1 MKIAVVLAHN
11 WANTGMYSVDLSAFR
26 LFESWGVTVD
36 YFVASGGRTNS
47 LFKSGQVPIYRI
59 SDAGPLIRYDRVVYW
74 GDFTTS
80 PYYALDDFES
90 QLNSHDGPLSKNE
103 VFRTWLDIFLMRGRN
118 ISETRMFSF
127 AQNFQTLGAV
137 SDRLNLASLGS
148 LYERFT
154 SIMPRDSVSTRE
166 LRTYFPSLP
175 ADIVTQGCD
184 AAFLLP
190 DQFTGPS
197 ERKPKQIG
205 LFLGRTKIE
214 NRQDMIAELVRRGY
228 NPVLLSQWLA
238 LPRNRFHEN
247 FLNLCTRIRDSVC
260 VLTDTY
266 HLAVNAIRIGTTPV
280 VIGADEDA
288 QISTVSDY
296 KKRVMLRDLDSED
309 LYMALPGKFLS
320 PELITQIA
328 DRVDAVV
335 GAENPHPVHERSR
348 QAAEA
353 ARSTFKAALLA

>member
-1 MKIAVVLAHN
+1 MNIAVVLAHN
-11 WANTGMYSVDLSAFR
+11 WANTGMYSVDLAAFR
-26 LFESWGVTVD
+26 LFESLGYTVD

-59 SDAGPLIRYDRVVYW
+59 SDAGPLMRYDRVVYW

-80 PYYALDDFES
+80 PYYAFDDFAS
-90 QLNSHDGPLSKNE
+90 QLNSHDGPLSKSE
-103 VFRTWLDIFLMRGRN
+103 VFNIWLDVFMMRGRKA
-118 ISETRMFSF
+118 SGPQLFSF

-137 SDRLNLASLGS
+137 KGKMNLASLAP

-166 LRTYFPSLP
+166 LRGHFPSLS
-175 ADIVTQGCD
+175 ANVVTQGCD

-190 DQFTGPS
+190 DLLTGAS
-197 ERKPKQIG
+197 GKNSKQIG
-205 LFLGRTKIE
+205 VFLERTQIANK
-214 NRQDMIAELVRRGY
+214 QDLTAELTRRGY
-228 NPVLLSQWLA
+228 KPVFLNKWLA

-247 FLNLCTRIRDSVC
+247 FLGLCTQIRDC
-260 VLTDTY
+260 GAILTDTY

-288 QISTVSDY
+288 QTSTVSDF

-309 LYMALPGKFLS
+309 LYMPITGKILP
-320 PELITQIA
+320 PEQIA
-328 DRVDAVV
+328 RIIDRVDAVAN
-335 GAENPHPVHERSR
+335 AEDLHPVH
-348 QAAEA
+348 
-353 ARSTFKAALLA
+353 ARSQDAAHAALSAFKAALLA